1 MTAKQSKNMNAFS
14 ATLTNQDLA
23 DLKTA
28 QALLE
33 TPSLTSKIAN
43 VIGQPIEASLKRLPE
58 NFQDKLGRLVQV
70 ALNKAADAA
79 LWSLDNKTEA
89 TKPSNFLHKAMAAAS
104 GAVGG
109 VFGLTALAVE
119 LPVSTTI
126 MLRSIADIARSEG
139 FDLNEPET
147 KKSCLEVFALGGP
160 SDNDD
165 GVDSSYYTTRVFM
178 SEVAQLTSQELAKNA
193 AQNGLRGLSPAQA
206 ATWLTKFIEYIAG
219 RFGVVITEKMAAQ
232 AIPIIGA
239 AAGATINTLF
249 IDFYQD
255 MAKGHFIVKRLE
267 KVYGEAVV
275 QQTYLRVSS

>member
-1 MTAKQSKNMNAFS
+1 MTTKPSKHMNALIKS
-14 ATLTNQDLA
+14 LTDQDLA

-43 VIGQPIEASLKRLPE
+43 VIGQPLEAGIKRLPE
-58 NFQDKLGRLVQV
+58 NFQDKLGRLVQT

-79 LWSLDNKTEA
+79 LWSLDHKTEV
-89 TKPSNFLHKAMAAAS
+89 TKPSNFLHKTMAAAS

-109 VFGLTALAVE
+109 VFGFTALAVE

-126 MLRSIADIARSEG
+126 MLRSIADIARCEG

-147 KKSCLEVFALGGP
+147 KQACLEVFALGGP
-160 SDNDD
+160 SDSDD
-165 GVDSSYYTTRVFM
+165 GVDSSYYAARVFM
-178 SEVAQLTSQELAKNA
+178 SEVAQLASQELAKNA
-193 AQNGLRGLSPAQA
+193 AQNGLRGLTPAEA
-206 ATWLTKFIEYIAG
+206 AIWLTKFIEYIAG

-232 AIPIIGA
+232 ALPILGA

-275 QQTYLRVSS
+275 QKNYLGFSS